1 MIFYFSGQ
9 LPMARPR
16 TSLDED
22 IHFFRNHGG
31 IFNRLICLWYKKDG
45 DTILH
50 NLKLIEEKYDGN
62 GERERPRRRS

>member
-9 LPMARPR
+9 IPMTRPK
-16 TSLDED
+16 SSKDED
-22 IHFFRNHGG
+22 ILFFRERGVYH
-31 IFNRLICLWYKKDG
+31 RLICLWYRKDS

-62 GERERPRRRS
+62 GKRKRPRRRS